1 MSIDKGDL
9 KSLKH
14 DLIYV
19 IEKQKKESLE
29 AIRHE
34 THEAIKTTGHTWI
47 EEAVRKIVPVAV
59 ESTME
64 RLGMRPKEPFEMQ
77 QDFIWLRKM
86 REEAENKRKTVITAT
101 INYLTPA
108 GIAAL
113 IAWVVAQ
120 K

>member
-1 MSIDKGDL
+1 
-9 KSLKH
+9 
-14 DLIYV
+14 
-19 IEKQKKESLE
+19 
-29 AIRHE
+29 
-34 THEAIKTTGHTWI
+34 
-47 EEAVRKIVPVAV
+47 
-59 ESTME
+59 
-64 RLGMRPKEPFEMQ
+64 
-77 QDFIWLRKM
+77 M